1 MIADACLR
9 NKQSNLRTLE
19 RVQNV
24 SCQNPSITHPKR
36 HCPELSTLN
45 KDFSISHSK
54 VYILTRCVP
63 EPAINMLPT
72 PNILACSHANE
83 GALPPLITQLFH
95 QDSAA
100 NYPFLAGPHPHT
112 PEPCCVMTSCCSLLN
127 LSCGPRYSRLP
138 KELLQQY
145 PDTYRHT
152 PSPHTGRRL

>member
-36 HCPELSTLN
+36 HCPELSTLS

-63 EPAINMLPT
+63 EPAIGVLPT
-72 PNILACSHANE
+72 LNVLACSHANK

-138 KELLQQY
+138 GELLQQY
-145 PDTYRHT
+145 PDTYRHI